1 MITPL
6 DIENKRFGKQM
17 MNGYNVDEVDDF
29 LDEVMEDYESNY
41 KEVAMLR
48 TKVEELELSLTRYKT
63 IESTLQN
70 TLVMAQSTA
79 DEVKNVARQQA
90 DQIVSEAQREAENI
104 IRASK
109 DSALRAV
116 DELEQQIRNKEQQ
129 YTEVRKQ
136 FDIYKAKMEAL
147 LISQSELIKEMNKE
161 DE

>member
-17 MNGYNVDEVDDF
+17 MNGYNVDDVDDF

-41 KEVAMLR
+41 KELATLR

-129 YTEVRKQ
+129 YTEARKQ